1 MPLLEDLGRNYK
13 IKISNSGLILSV
25 LAHGPNLV
33 TVLIQ
38 HKRHRR
44 HERSDDGHYRQR
56 PVRAQVVVH
65 LDRGRSQRA
74 GDDVARKGHE
84 A

>member
-1 MPLLEDLGRNYK
+1 MQ
-13 IKISNSGLILSV
+13 SNIFQTSGLILSV
-25 LAHGPNLV
+25 LAHGPNPV
-33 TVLIQ
+33 TVFVQ
-38 HKRHRR
+38 HKRYRC
-44 HERSDDGHYRQR
+44 HERRDYGSDRQR

-65 LDRGRSQRA
+65 LDRGRRQRA